1 MSCGCCTL
9 NLSKPKSCSFSTSKI
24 IEQILLFLKK
34 NISTVSRIELLNCY
48 FDSPGG
54 FL

>member
-24 IEQILLFLKK
+24 IEQILLKK
-34 NISTVSRIELLNCY
+34 IISTVSRIELLNCY